1 MSFKFSSCNLDKK
14 IVYEETKIPDNYL
27 DVIVGNVPFGD
38 YTVFDK
44 PYNKH
49 HLMIHDYF
57 FVKSL
62 DKVRP
67 GGIIAFITSMG
78 TMDKHNP
85 IVRELLAEK
94 ADLLGAIRLP
104 NNTFKAA
111 AGTDVSSDIIFLQK
125 RTSTELLRQ
134 YPDWCYTVKYDDE
147 REINSYFAAHPEMI
161 CGKLD
166 LKSSRFGGMDVVC
179 VPNEDVPLS
188 DELNRAIQNIQGTYV
203 PYTAAN
209 ETNEESEVESVV
221 TDEAARNYSFFVKD
235 ETIYYRE
242 NGLMTV
248 VPYTGKKAERIKE
261 LVKLTDVTR
270 KLIQAEAS
278 GYDDDAIN
286 PLRQRLNAVYDSF
299 YHDYG
304 SINSFANNV
313 FKRDNSYPLLCSL
326 ENITTD
332 EITEKPIVS
341 KADIFFTRTIAPNI
355 EITSADNAEE
365 ALIISMSQRGR
376 VDLAYMAQLTGDSQ
390 ENLIAELNGDSIF
403 LKPYEGE
410 YVTADEYLSGN
421 VREKLK
427 AAQTAA
433 QEDDK
438 YKVNVAA
445 LEKVIPQDIPA
456 SEIAV
461 RLGTTWIPVKYY
473 NDFLEDTFHPYS
485 SRKLR
490 LCSCCSR

>member
-1 MSFKFSSCNLDKK
+1 MS
-14 IVYEETKIPDNYL
+14 
-27 DVIVGNVPFGD
+27 D
-38 YTVFDK
+38 YTVFDTA
-44 PYNKH
+44 YNKH

-57 FVKSL
+57 FVKAI

-67 GGIIAFITSMG
+67 GGIVAFITSTG

-85 IVRELLAEK
+85 RAREMLAEK

-125 RTSTELLRQ
+125 RTSTELLHE

-147 REINSYFAAHPEMI
+147 REINSYFSAHPEMI
-161 CGKLD
+161 CGKLE
-166 LKSSRFGGMDVVC
+166 LKSSRFGGMDIVC

-188 DELNRAIQNIQGTYV
+188 DELNRAIQYIQGSYV
-203 PYTAAN
+203 PYTAAD
-209 ETNEESEVESVV
+209 EAEEEITSVIA
-221 TDEAARNYSFFVKD
+221 DEAARNYSFFVKG

-242 NGLMTV
+242 NGMMTE

-270 KLIQAEAS
+270 ETRELIETEAY
-278 GYDDDAIN
+278 GYDDQKIDS
-286 PLRQRLNAVYDSF
+286 LRKRLNAVYDSF
-299 YHDYG
+299 YRDYG

-332 EITEKPIVS
+332 EITEKPIVT
-341 KADIFFTRTIAPNI
+341 KADIFFTRTIAPHI
-355 EITSADNAEE
+355 EITSAESAEE

-376 VDLAYMAQLTGDSQ
+376 VDLAYMSQLTGDSQ
-390 ENLIAELNGDSIF
+390 EKLIAELNGDSIF

-427 AAQTAA
+427 TAQVAAN
-433 QEDDK
+433 EDEK
-438 YKVNVAA
+438 YKVNVTA
-445 LEKVIPQDIPA
+445 LEKVIPKDIPS
-456 SEIAV
+456 SEISV

-473 NDFLEDTFHPYS
+473 NDFLVQRGFRS
-485 SRKLR
+485 SITTTSWRKR
-490 LCSCCSR
+490 LIHIQPISRFSTMS

>member
-1 MSFKFSSCNLDKK
+1 
-14 IVYEETKIPDNYL
+14 
-27 DVIVGNVPFGD
+27 
-38 YTVFDK
+38 
-44 PYNKH
+44 
-49 HLMIHDYF
+49 MIHDYF

-67 GGIIAFITSMG
+67 GGIIAFITSTG

-94 ADLLGAIRLP
+94 ADLIGAIRLP

-179 VPNEDVPLS
+179 VPNEDTPLA

-209 ETNEESEVESVV
+209 ETDEESEIESVV
-221 TDEAARNYSFFVKD
+221 ADEAARNYSFFVKD

-299 YHDYG
+299 YRDYG

-313 FKRDNSYPLLCSL
+313 FKKDNSYPLLCSL

-390 ENLIAELNGDSIF
+390 ENLIAELNGDSIWN
-403 LKPYEGE
+403 L
-410 YVTADEYLSGN
+410 
-421 VREKLK
+421 
-427 AAQTAA
+427 
-433 QEDDK
+433 
-438 YKVNVAA
+438 
-445 LEKVIPQDIPA
+445 
-456 SEIAV
+456 
-461 RLGTTWIPVKYY
+461 
-473 NDFLEDTFHPYS
+473 
-485 SRKLR
+485 RK
-490 LCSCCSR
+490 